1 MSGIP
6 APLGAA
12 STPFLFLVAFFR
24 GLWYPVPRK
33 EPSFSAARNGRR
45 LAPPRPEG
53 KLLAPSSS
61 TEEGVVPMLTYS
73 ELFQF
78 CLVVIG
84 IVNLVIQ
91 LTKKK

>member
-1 MSGIP
+1 MSGIA

-45 LAPPRPEG
+45 LAPPCPEG

-61 TEEGVVPMLTYS
+61 TEGVVPMLTYS

>member
-61 TEEGVVPMLTYS
+61 TEGVVPMLTYS